1 MEGGFSLREMLR
13 ELSEKSLSLLSR
25 DITRRSR
32 ADRRRR
38 ECQRRGVHL
47 SINSEQR
54 YLLQGILG
62 RGSSSNFSVNGN
74 DVVLDQDSWVF
85 GELLIGAHVSA
96 LISEQTDGIRKVK
109 KIIVQG
115 K

>member
-1 MEGGFSLREMLR
+1 MEGGFSIREMLR
-13 ELSEKSLSLLSR
+13 ELSERSRSLLSM

-38 ECQRRGVHL
+38 ECERRGIRL
-47 SINSEQR
+47 SVNSEHR

-62 RGSSSNFSVNGN
+62 RGKSGNFSVNGS

-85 GELLIGAHVSA
+85 GELTTGANVSA
-96 LISEQTDGIRKVK
+96 LISEQDGVRKVK
-109 KIIVQG
+109 KIIVQV